1 MRAAALALLA
11 VPSLALAQARPA
23 RASQDPEPRY
33 LAPLSFGVR
42 LGGLVAYS
50 SPAGGP
56 SGVGGGVYGLFD
68 QQSLLAD
75 VSGDVFGGDH
85 LFTLGAGLGVYWA
98 IFPAANNTPYLG
110 GGARLAWVK
119 FGGEGAFGLQLH
131 GAVGFLATRHWSP
144 HVRLELAWFAD
155 TMGERESGG
164 GPRHFSNGPM
174 ATIGLGF

>member
-11 VPSLALAQARPA
+11 IPALALAQARPS
-23 RASQDPEPRY
+23 RSSLDPEPRY

-42 LGGLVAYS
+42 LGGMLAYA

-56 SGVGGGVYGLFD
+56 SGVGGGAYALFD

-75 VSGDVFGGDH
+75 VSADLFGGDH
-85 LFTLGAGLGVYWA
+85 LFTMAGGLGVYWA
-98 IFPAANNTPYLG
+98 VFPAANTTPYLG

-119 FGGEGAFGLQLH
+119 FGGVGAFGLQLH
-131 GAVGFLATRHWSP
+131 GAVGLLATRHWSP
-144 HVRLELAWFAD
+144 QVRLELAWFAD
-155 TMGERESGG
+155 TMGERERYGG
-164 GPRHFSNGPM
+164 RRHYSNGPM